1 MHDGFRTLEET
12 FRMIPPD
19 LLPLIPGFVERKE
32 RDLEQLVILSAHAEF
47 EAIRNIGHRLKGS
60 GAGYGFQALSEI
72 GASLEAA
79 GRAQERKKIQELIEE
94 LRVEVGKI
102 RNCL

>member
-1 MHDGFRTLEET
+1 MRDAYRTLEET
-12 FRMIPPD
+12 FRMIPVD

-32 RDLEQLVILSAHAEF
+32 KDLEQLAILVAHGEF

-79 GRAQERKKIQELIEE
+79 GRAHERAKITALIDALREE
-94 LRVEVGKI
+94 IAKI
-102 RNCL
+102 RACL